1 MLVLRIVAILA
12 TLVIGS
18 SVLAWV
24 VTRDRRYLQLAWRV
38 TQGSL
43 IVALAVM
50 ALFAAERLIVLSA
63 CAEACVAA
71 PSMRTLPA
79 SHRLAV

>member
-50 ALFAAERLIVLSA
+50 ALFAAERLIVL
-63 CAEACVAA
+63 
-71 PSMRTLPA
+71 
-79 SHRLAV
+79 

>member
-12 TLVIGS
+12 ALAIGS

-24 VTRDRRYLQLAWRV
+24 LTRDRRYLQLAWRI

-50 ALFAAERLIVLSA
+50 ALFAAERLIV
-63 CAEACVAA
+63 
-71 PSMRTLPA
+71 
-79 SHRLAV
+79 